1 MAVPVRLEKSGTVSG
16 FGRRRDDE
24 ELTVRL
30 GRPTTA
36 ATAATASRAWPPQK
50 ARTASTAS
58 TATAAAIR
66 AGPARSRVAAAVQ
79 LRYTHRNI
87 AVGTLTKATMSASRS
102 ADS

>member
-58 TATAAAIR
+58 TATAAATR
-66 AGPARSRVAAAVQ
+66 AGPGGRRRGTAEVHAQ
-79 LRYTHRNI
+79 EHRGRH
-87 AVGTLTKATMSASRS
+87 ADQGDDVGQPQR
-102 ADS
+102 